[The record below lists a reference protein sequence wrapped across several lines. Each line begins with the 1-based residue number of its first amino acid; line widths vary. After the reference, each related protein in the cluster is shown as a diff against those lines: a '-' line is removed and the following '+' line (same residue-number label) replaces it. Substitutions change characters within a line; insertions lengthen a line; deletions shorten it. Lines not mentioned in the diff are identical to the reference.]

1 MHPGSDDALFYH
13 SEKNW
18 VSNSISEAAKGNGA
32 VELILLFVCNGGD
45 LTGSS
50 RAPNEEAKASPHTE
64 SAGVLMHHLA
74 GIIHGYCKHI
84 IPEFPIGHL
93 TQI

>member
-1 MHPGSDDALFYH
+1 MVAKDVSNLHPGSDDVLFYYP
-13 SEKNW
+13 EKNL

-50 RAPNEEAKASPHTE
+50 WAPELKLRQSPLPNQL
-64 SAGVLMHHLA
+64 V
-74 GIIHGYCKHI
+74 
-84 IPEFPIGHL
+84 F
-93 TQI
+93 